1 MELHIH
7 SQTQY
12 YTTQPRQITP
22 HISLSW
28 ANYGLHL
35 VGLYAQEINVGTVV
49 MRSSLS
55 GCSIAMTAAKY
66 KSEFELIKISLLWRH
81 NGRGSVS
88 NHQPRDCLLNRL
100 FRRRSKKTSKL
111 RVTGLCVG
119 NSPGTGEFPAQMAS
133 NAENVS
139 IWWRHHVISRP
150 HVRAMG
156 ACYEDFGE
164 NWPSYNGAALYR
176 DLRQSLLS
184 LTAKRTVSAFL
195 SQEITIV
202 TSP

>member
-1 MELHIH
+1 
-7 SQTQY
+7 
-12 YTTQPRQITP
+12 
-22 HISLSW
+22 
-28 ANYGLHL
+28 
-35 VGLYAQEINVGTVV
+35 
-49 MRSSLS
+49 MRSNLS
-55 GCSIAMTAAKY
+55 GCSIAVTAAKY

-119 NSPGTGEFPAQMAS
+119 NSPGIPAQMAS
-133 NAENVS
+133 NTENVS
-139 IWWRHHVISRP
+139 FWWRHHVISRP
-150 HVRAMG
+150 HGRAMG

-176 DLRQSLLS
+176 DLRQSLS
-184 LTAKRTVSAFL
+184 LTAERTVSAFL
-195 SQEITIV
+195 SQEIAIV